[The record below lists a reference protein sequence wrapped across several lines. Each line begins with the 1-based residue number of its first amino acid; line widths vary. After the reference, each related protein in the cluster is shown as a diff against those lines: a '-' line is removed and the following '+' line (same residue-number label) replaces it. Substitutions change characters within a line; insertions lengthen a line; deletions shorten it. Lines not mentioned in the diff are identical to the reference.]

1 MYVLDCK
8 KKLICK
14 MNLKKLDNFLNE
26 LHYKKFENYLFF
38 HKKEIAKNFIKNVYN
53 IKN

>member
-14 MNLKKLDNFLNE
+14 MNLKKLDNFLNN
-26 LHYKKFENYLFF
+26 LHFKKFDNYLFF
-38 HKKEIAKNFIKNVYN
+38 HKKETAKNFIKYVYN
-53 IKN
+53 MQK